1 VSRRNLFY
9 AKQEEASMKNL
20 QVIQRLLWYVS
31 HYKGKL
37 IILILIGLTGVVFEV
52 AKPLPI
58 KLVIDNVITGL
69 PLPGFLENWTGLT
82 IPGKQ
87 PELLLLCILSIVTI
101 SITSA
106 VLTLAISNLTV
117 NLSQRL
123 VYDLSVDLFSK
134 LQQLSLSFYTKNK
147 IGDLLQRVTGD
158 AFVIYFLVAQIIIPA
173 VTSLICLVAM
183 FYIMAKL
190 DLTMALIAISVVPLL
205 GISLAWF
212 SKPMNDTT
220 MDQYKKQG
228 DLSSFLQQSLSSMK
242 IIQAFARESYMYD
255 KLEQHAWEFG
265 KAFQKATKVSTK
277 YNLLTTLIT
286 GLASA
291 VLIGF
296 GAYKGLNGKL
306 SAGDLYI
313 FLGYIAAL
321 YGPVNSLS
329 TAIGTAIAI
338 GARGKRIFGIMDST
352 EVVRESPEA
361 IALHQLLGEVKFEHV
376 EFGYEDE
383 AGNRKP
389 VLKDINFHV
398 QAGMIIA
405 LVGATGVGKTSLIS
419 MIVRFYDPWKGK
431 VLIDGHDVRNL
442 QVNSLRENISL
453 VLQDPFLFPMTI
465 GENIAFGNP
474 RATFTEIIEAAK
486 SAQAHDFITR
496 LPLQYDTPVSE
507 MGASLSGGE
516 KQRIA
521 LARAFLKK
529 AAILILDEPTSAL
542 DGQTEAK
549 IFRKISEVA
558 KNKTVFLISHRLST
572 IRHADQI
579 MTLKDG
585 CVVETG
591 THETLMRQGRVYANL
606 YKYQHIN

>member
-1 VSRRNLFY
+1 
-9 AKQEEASMKNL
+9 MKNI
-20 QVIQRLLWYVS
+20 QVIRRLLQYVS
-31 HYKGKL
+31 HYKSKVV
-37 IILILIGLTGVVFEV
+37 ILILIGLAGVIFEV

-58 KLVIDNVITGL
+58 KLVIDNVLIGL
-69 PLPGFLENWTGLT
+69 PLPAFLQSWTGLT
-82 IPGKQ
+82 IPGEQK
-87 PELLLLCILSIVTI
+87 ELLLLCIFSIVTI
-101 SITSA
+101 TISSA
-106 VLTLAISNLTV
+106 VLTLVISNLTV
-117 NLSQRL
+117 SLSQRL

-134 LQQLSLSFYTKNK
+134 LQRLSLYFYTKNK

-158 AFVIYFLVAQIIIPA
+158 SFVIYFLVAQIIIPA
-173 VTSLICLVAM
+173 VTSLVCLVAM
-183 FYIMAKL
+183 FYIMARL
-190 DLTMALIAISVVPLL
+190 DLTMALIAMVVVPLL
-205 GISLAWF
+205 GISLAYF

-242 IIQAFARESYMYD
+242 IIQAFARESYMYG
-255 KLEQHAWEFG
+255 KLQRHAWEFG
-265 KAFQKATKVSTK
+265 KAFQTATKVSTK
-277 YNLLTTLIT
+277 YNLLTALIT
-286 GLASA
+286 GLAST

-296 GAYKGLNGKL
+296 GAYRGLNGKL

-313 FLGYIAAL
+313 FLGYITAL

-338 GARGKRIFGIMDST
+338 GARGKRIFEIMDSG
-352 EVVRESPEA
+352 EVVEEKQH
-361 IALHQLLGEVKFEHV
+361 ALVLHKVKGDVKFENV
-376 EFGYEDE
+376 EFGYEDG
-383 AGNRKP
+383 AGNKKT
-389 VLKDINFHV
+389 VLKYINL
-398 QAGMIIA
+398 QAKAGQIIA
-405 LVGATGVGKTSLIS
+405 IVGATGAGKTSLIS
-419 MIVRFYDPWKGK
+419 MITRFYDPWKGRI
-431 VLIDGHDVRNL
+431 LIDGHDLRDL

-474 RATFTEIIEAAK
+474 QASFAEITEAAK
-486 SAQAHDFITR
+486 AAQAHDFILR
-496 LPLQYDTPVSE
+496 LPLQYDTPISE

-549 IFRKISEVA
+549 IFKRLAEVA
-558 KNKTVFLISHRLST
+558 KDKTIFLISHRLST
-572 IRHADQI
+572 IKHADQI
-579 MTLKDG
+579 ITMKDG
-585 CVVETG
+585 YVVETG
-591 THETLMRQGRVYANL
+591 THEKLIQQGKVYADL